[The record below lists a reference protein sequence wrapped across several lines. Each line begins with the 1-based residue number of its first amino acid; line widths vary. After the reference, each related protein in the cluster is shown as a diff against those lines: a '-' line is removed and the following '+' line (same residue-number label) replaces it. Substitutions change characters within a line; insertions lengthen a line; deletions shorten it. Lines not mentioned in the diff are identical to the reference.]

1 MATAIFPAAGQSRRM
16 KSSKNKNFLELA
28 GQPILIHTLLKFS
41 QSEQIDNLIIAAA
54 VDEVTIIEDM
64 LSKIEGLK
72 PFQVVIGGSE
82 RQYSIANAL
91 KVVPD
96 NCDVVL
102 VHDAARPLISIKIID
117 EVIEIAKIYGGAV
130 AAVPEK
136 NTIKVID
143 SENFVVD
150 TPPRAQLVSIQTPQ
164 GFRRE
169 IIMKAYEQ
177 AERDGFLGTDD
188 SSLVE
193 RLDYKVKIVQSDYK
207 NIKITTPEDILIAEA
222 LLRSDHQNG

>member
-193 RLDYKVKIVQSDYK
+193 RLGYKVKIVQSDYK